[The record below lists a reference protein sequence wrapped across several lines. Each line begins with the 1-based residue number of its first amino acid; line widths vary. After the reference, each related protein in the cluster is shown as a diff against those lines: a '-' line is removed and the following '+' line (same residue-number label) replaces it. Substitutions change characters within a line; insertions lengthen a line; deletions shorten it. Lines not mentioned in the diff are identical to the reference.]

1 MSLSFNIIMF
11 QNNLP
16 SGVNLQS
23 PTLPCKI
30 LILTVDDNGTTV
42 IDQWDLYSNSGSR
55 KIKQKNN
62 LFGLCSSFLVR
73 EVAAKFM
80 FLIYYSARFMGSEEN
95 NPIFLL
101 NKYRVSS
108 LITLR
113 LMWHL
118 VQTLKS
124 ALH

>member
-1 MSLSFNIIMF
+1 M
-11 QNNLP
+11 
-16 SGVNLQS
+16 
-23 PTLPCKI
+23 
-30 LILTVDDNGTTV
+30 
-42 IDQWDLYSNSGSR
+42 
-55 KIKQKNN
+55 
-62 LFGLCSSFLVR
+62 FLVK
-73 EVAAKFM
+73 VAAAKFM
-80 FLIYYSARFMGSEEN
+80 FLIYYSARFMGSEGN

-124 ALH
+124 ALDLVFDLLQY

>member
-1 MSLSFNIIMF
+1 
-11 QNNLP
+11 
-16 SGVNLQS
+16 
-23 PTLPCKI
+23 
-30 LILTVDDNGTTV
+30 
-42 IDQWDLYSNSGSR
+42 
-55 KIKQKNN
+55 
-62 LFGLCSSFLVR
+62 
-73 EVAAKFM
+73 M
-80 FLIYYSARFMGSEEN
+80 FLIYYSARFMGSEGN

-124 ALH
+124 ALDLVFDLLQY